1 MKLSKILP
9 LALSFLLLFSF
20 NSFSTASTTCIPS
33 SNPFSIQYASWQSQ
47 IPASPGETNLPLT
60 VSMVYAGGCQVNYA
74 SFQLNLPHAF
84 TSSSGS
90 STVIDYIVN
99 LAPYAQFQLTYTVNI
114 AQNAS
119 LGIYQIPMTV
129 TYNTQ
134 NFTGYT
140 QSLQFSIQLLGYV
153 AISAMPSTNTLLP
166 GEVNNVILT
175 LQNTGSGNATQLA
188 MSLSQPVQGVA
199 VLTQFPRISSL
210 PTDSNTSFSMQVFVS
225 NTLSQQAINIPL
237 TITYFNPYGTQQTS
251 QLLLSFYVQQSSQ
264 LNFISVSTLTPSLT
278 IGQKS
283 LLKIQINNTG
293 SSPLISPV
301 FSLSLPSGFAVIE
314 NSSYSSSGMEI
325 APHST
330 FVYEAMIISGP
341 KVAEGA
347 YTGQLLLSYT
357 DSRGNPYSSSFL
369 VGFLVTGSI
378 QLKLQGLTYT
388 AIGNSLTF
396 SGTILNQGTSS
407 AYYLQIYGLLGL
419 GSSSLSETSY
429 VGEVDPNTP
438 VPFSLSFTLPQTI
451 HQATVSLNLN
461 ASYMNDYGSIFN
473 ISIAG
478 QTLQV
483 QFSNSTS
490 TTATTQSTL
499 STLQLLRLVIIIVI
513 LAAFVAAVIYLAR
526 RRKGNEEKVI

>member
-1 MKLSKILP
+1 MAKLRELKLSKILP

-74 SFQLNLPHAF
+74 SFQLNL
-84 TSSSGS
+84 
-90 STVIDYIVN
+90 
-99 LAPYAQFQLTYTVNI
+99 APYAQFQLTYTVNI

-140 QSLQFSIQLLGYV
+140 QSLQFSIQRLGYV

-347 YTGQLLLSYT
+347 YTGQLLL
-357 DSRGNPYSSSFL
+357 
-369 VGFLVTGSI
+369 
-378 QLKLQGLTYT
+378 
-388 AIGNSLTF
+388 
-396 SGTILNQGTSS
+396 
-407 AYYLQIYGLLGL
+407 
-419 GSSSLSETSY
+419 
-429 VGEVDPNTP
+429 
-438 VPFSLSFTLPQTI
+438 
-451 HQATVSLNLN
+451 
-461 ASYMNDYGSIFN
+461 
-473 ISIAG
+473 
-478 QTLQV
+478 
-483 QFSNSTS
+483 
-490 TTATTQSTL
+490 
-499 STLQLLRLVIIIVI
+499 
-513 LAAFVAAVIYLAR
+513 
-526 RRKGNEEKVI
+526 